1 MNKDAFF
8 NSMVNNVDHKAVLK
22 GLFQGV
28 IDTNTMISQA
38 KNDMSKETLAK
49 MLTTYEKLC
58 IEEGTELKVAVE
70 DNNRDEYLDAIVDYL
85 VVGSYLAHLRG
96 YTFNNILHNVGT
108 CNSKTLKEMTE
119 CFSNYLAEGNF
130 FTCLQV
136 AQDIFVQLNIDHQKA
151 VDEVLNSNLSKFP
164 TLEELEAT
172 YDTTAIGN
180 REEVITLQCEDIEKV
195 GRYTGVYAKE
205 LLDADN
211 NIRYSFW
218 CTKDRSIEK
227 TKYVK
232 PNSFIEPKFNE
243 CWVNKS

>member
-1 MNKDAFF
+1 MNKDTFF
-8 NSMVNNVDHKAVLK
+8 NSMVNTTDYKAILK
-22 GLFQGV
+22 GLFRGV
-28 IDTNTMISQA
+28 INTNTMISQS
-38 KNDMSKETLAK
+38 KDDMSKETIEK

-58 IEEGTELKVAVE
+58 IEEGTELKVAVD
-70 DNNRDEYLDAIVDYL
+70 DNNRDEYLDAVVDYL
-85 VVGSYLAHLRG
+85 VVGSYLAYLRG
-96 YTFNNILHNVGT
+96 YTFNNILHNI
-108 CNSKTLKEMTE
+108 NIRNNKTLGEMTAY
-119 CFSNYLAEGNF
+119 FNRYLSEGNF

-136 AQDIFVQLNIDHQKA
+136 AQDIFVKLNIDHQKA

-164 TLEELEAT
+164 TLEELKDAYVGAPENT
-172 YDTTAIGN
+172 LDTKLLAW
-180 REEVITLQCEDIEKV
+180 QCADIEKV

-211 NIRYSFW
+211 NVRYSFW

-243 CWVNKS
+243 CWVK